1 MIFNRILLLADN
13 LFLGEGSRSLSSFG
27 MPAKRDN
34 NRFGHRSTEFLLHQV
49 GIPSKA
55 RDLPL
60 TSPKGLPLLLIIFLL
75 LSIKTQSQSFTD
87 VTESS
92 GINHQF
98 RVYEGMFGGGA
109 CVFDYNNDGF
119 EDLYLTSGMN
129 EDVLYK
135 NNGNGTFTNVF
146 DGSG

>member
-1 MIFNRILLLADN
+1 
-13 LFLGEGSRSLSSFG
+13 

-55 RDLPL
+55 RDLPK
-60 TSPKGLPLLLIIFLL
+60 THSQRRWTGEWIFLVL
-75 LSIKTQSQSFTD
+75 IFILPFSSQSQSFTD

-146 DGSG
+146 EGSGLERTRSFVT